1 MEPIGRRGFLGYA
14 LAAAGAV
21 GGADG
26 LSAVGAGPAAA
37 GGVPGAAGKGERI
50 GTSIRVQVVSP
61 TCVRLECA
69 RGGAFEDRGTM
80 LGAHRAHD
88 GAAYARADAP
98 GRVTIDTGR
107 IRLRIDPG
115 AGTLDD
121 AALGAQVLRGGEWI
135 DVHPRW
141 ERPGYTAPIAGLGMA
156 GYLGGGVPKTD
167 GAPATQG
174 NLGGWLR
181 ALDTQF
187 GPVLLHD
194 GLLSRDGWVFLDD
207 SASQLIVDG
216 HRVRR
221 PPGDRQDGYLFG
233 YGDEYPDAFADYRRV
248 SGQPAFPPRAAFGLW
263 FSRYHPYSDDDYR
276 SRLLPAFADEEVP
289 LSVLMVDTDYKS
301 PHKWNGWN
309 WRNEL
314 FPDPP
319 GFLAWAHEQGLQ
331 VGLNVHPSIAAADPQ
346 YGPTVRRAGPLA
358 PIAMPNLISLT
369 SDPQAVI
376 DQHFGFDW
384 SVSAQLDAYLAL
396 HAPFEEDGAD
406 FWWLDWCC
414 DGSTAGPPDGTSSGD
429 AWINSRY
436 GARSRDR
443 GSRWPVL
450 SRAGGSWQDWAGDR
464 PGPWGEHRNTI
475 HFTGDAVSSWEM
487 LDFQTRFTVA
497 EGNAGMPYV
506 SHDVGG
512 FQGPLDN
519 ALYARWVQA
528 GAFSPVM
535 RLHSGTPDRGDPR
548 RLPWEFP
555 QPARGIAA
563 EFMRTRSALVPYL
576 YTLGRRSADTGMPMA
591 RGMYLAWPGFEQA
604 YRFDRQFMLGDDLL
618 VAPVGVPGNPAVKR
632 VWFPPG
638 EWHDVFTG
646 ERHTGPAEADL
657 RVPLDR
663 MPVFARA
670 GAVLPLHPAGRA
682 PVAGGPLL
690 LRGFAGAD
698 GRGSIYEDDST
709 PAAAA
714 AGGASTDLVWSD
726 GDRILAMG
734 PRGGAAGGLPAERPL
749 RVRIDG
755 VPEPRAVTVSGAVA
769 SRVAAS
775 DDGPRAAAAGFAH
788 GGPVDPGTWTFT
800 PGPGG
805 RGAVHVHAGTVQA
818 GDGVAVGLA

>member
-21 GGADG
+21 GGAGALSG
-26 LSAVGAGPAAA
+26 LGAGTAAA
-37 GGVPGAAGKGERI
+37 GGALAGAAVGERI
-50 GTSIRVQVVSP
+50 GTNLRVQVVSP
-61 TCVRLECA
+61 TCVRLESA
-69 RGGAFEDRGTM
+69 PDGRFEDRPTM
-80 LGAHRAHD
+80 LGAHRVHD
-88 GAAYARADAP
+88 GAVYERTDAP

-107 IRLRIDPG
+107 IRLRIDAG
-115 AGTLDD
+115 AATLDD
-121 AALGAQVLRGGEWI
+121 ATLGAQVLRGDEWI

-141 ERPGYTAPIAGLGMA
+141 ERPGYTAPVTGLGMA
-156 GYLGGGVPKTD
+156 GYLGGATVKTD
-167 GAPATQG
+167 GAPSTQG

-207 SASQLIVDG
+207 SASQLVDDG

-221 PPGDRQDGYLFG
+221 PPGRRQDGYLFG
-233 YGDEYPDAFADYRRV
+233 YGDEYNAVFGDYRRV
-248 SGQPAFPPRAAFGLW
+248 SGPPAFPPRAAYGLW

-276 SRLLPAFADEEVP
+276 SRLLPAFEGEKVP

-309 WRNEL
+309 WRRAL

-319 GFLAWAHEQGLQ
+319 GFLAWAHAQGLQ

-346 YGPTVRRAGPLA
+346 YAPTVRRGGPLA

-376 DQHFGFDW
+376 DQNFGFDW
-384 SVSAQLDAYLAL
+384 SVPAQLEAYLGL
-396 HAPFEEDGAD
+396 HAPFEDDGAD

-414 DGSTAGPPDGTSSGD
+414 DGSTAGQPDGTSSGD

-436 GARSRDR
+436 GARSRAR

-450 SRAGGSWQDWAGDR
+450 SRTGGSWQDWGGAR
-464 PGPWGEHRNTI
+464 PGPWGEHRSTI

-497 EGNAGMPYV
+497 EGNSGMPYV
-506 SHDVGG
+506 SHDIGG
-512 FQGPLDN
+512 FQGPLDD

-555 QPARGIAA
+555 EPVRGIAA
-563 EFMRTRSALVPYL
+563 GFLRTRSALVPYL
-576 YTLGRRSADTGMPMA
+576 YTLGRRSADTGEPLA

-604 YRFDRQFMLGDDLL
+604 YSFDRQFMLGEDLL
-618 VAPVGVPGNPAVKR
+618 VAPVGVPGDPAVKR

-646 ERHTGPAEADL
+646 ERHTGPAEVDL

-663 MPVFARA
+663 MPVFARS
-670 GAVLPLHPAGRA
+670 GAVVPLHPAGLA
-682 PVAGGPLL
+682 PDAGGPLL

-698 GRGSIYEDDST
+698 GHAWIYEDDST
-709 PAAAA
+709 PESA
-714 AGGASTDLVWSD
+714 AGGGAGTDLVWSD

-734 PRGGAAGGLPAERPL
+734 PRSGMAGGLPPERAVSV
-749 RVRIDG
+749 RVDG

-769 SRVAAS
+769 ARVEAHPA
-775 DDGPRAAAAGFAH
+775 DPGDGAGGFAN
-788 GGPVDPGTWTFT
+788 GGPADPGTWTFA

-805 RGAVHVHAGTVQA
+805 RGAVHVHCGTIRT